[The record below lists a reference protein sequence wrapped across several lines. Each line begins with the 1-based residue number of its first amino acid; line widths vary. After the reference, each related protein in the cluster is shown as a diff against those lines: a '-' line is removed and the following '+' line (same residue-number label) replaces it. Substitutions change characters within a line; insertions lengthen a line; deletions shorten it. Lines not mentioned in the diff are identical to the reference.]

1 MRVPGDDA
9 EAEAAEE
16 GDAGVGPPTLP
27 VLLAEL
33 GVFLSYILIIVD
45 ALQSGGG
52 TDGSFC
58 FVLCWCFT
66 LFYCVP
72 PSSTC
77 TGRCENYVKNVT

>member
-33 GVFLSYILIIVD
+33 EIFVSYISLIIVD
-45 ALQSGGG
+45 ALQSGG
-52 TDGSFC
+52 D
-58 FVLCWCFT
+58 
-66 LFYCVP
+66 
-72 PSSTC
+72 
-77 TGRCENYVKNVT
+77 